1 MEKRKAIVTG
11 SSSGIGKEITS
22 LLLKSGADVIGLA
35 RDHKKFKPD
44 FDGYFPIA
52 VDLSDFEKTERIIP
66 QVLHQHSEVD
76 VLICNAGYGDFRTL
90 ENFSAKQI
98 SDFLN
103 LNLISH
109 IMLCRHLVS
118 FMKAKGSGDIIIMG
132 SEASIVGKKKASLY
146 SAAKFG
152 LRGFAQSIRDECGN
166 SGVRVCL
173 INPGFVRTPFFDSLN
188 FEPGKDENN
197 AIEPGDIAKIVC
209 DIIETRKGTL
219 IDEINVSPASKSI
232 IFK

>member
-1 MEKRKAIVTG
+1 MEKIKAIVTG

-22 LLLKSGADVIGLA
+22 LLLKSGSDVIGFA

-44 FDGYFPIA
+44 FDGYFPIS

-76 VLICNAGYGDFRTL
+76 VLICNAGCGDFRTL

-173 INPGFVRTPFFDSLN
+173 INPGFVRTPFFKSLN

>member
-1 MEKRKAIVTG
+1 MEKRKAIISG

-22 LLLKSGADVIGLA
+22 LLLKSGTDVIGLA

-44 FDGYFPIA
+44 FDGYYPIS

-76 VLICNAGYGDFRTL
+76 VLICNAGCGDFRTL

-98 SDFLN
+98 SDFIN

-166 SGVRVCL
+166 TGVRVCL

-188 FEPGKDENN
+188 FEPGKDGNN
-197 AIEPGDIAKIVC
+197 AIEAGDIAKIVC
-209 DIIETRKGTL
+209 DIIETRKGTI